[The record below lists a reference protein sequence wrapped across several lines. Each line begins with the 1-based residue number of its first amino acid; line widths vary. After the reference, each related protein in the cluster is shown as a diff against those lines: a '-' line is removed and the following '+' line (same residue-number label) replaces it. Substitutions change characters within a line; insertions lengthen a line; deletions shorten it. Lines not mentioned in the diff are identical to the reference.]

1 MSFYYKTSRRLGFN
15 IGKDVSQDCLFHA
28 IYFLDFE
35 TGSLL
40 VSNRFSDN
48 LSYLRDD
55 LICSFLKGINMF
67 INELNEGVHEEL
79 QEINFKDTRI
89 LFERENR
96 LLVIG
101 VSGKKDLQMEREIL
115 REILEDF
122 YLRFKKYINTFDG
135 SIAPVITA
143 YKKRLESM
151 NLDSIL
157 KYKTRI

>member
-1 MSFYYKTSRRLGFN
+1 MSFYYKTNERYRFN
-15 IGKDVSQDCLFHA
+15 IRKGASQDCLFHA

-40 VSNRFSDN
+40 VSNRFSDH

-67 INELNEGVHEEL
+67 INELKEGVHEEL

-89 LFERENR
+89 IFERENR
-96 LLVIG
+96 LLVIA
-101 VSGKKDLQMEREIL
+101 VSGKKNLQMEREIL

-122 YLRFKKYINTFDG
+122 YIRFKNHINNFNG
-135 SIAPVITA
+135 SVAPVITA

-151 NLDSIL
+151 NLNSIL
-157 KYKTRI
+157 KFKIGV